1 MYQNPYPD
9 DPAATQAA
17 GPPDMEELPLK
28 PGFNP
33 PSAAGTTVPAG
44 PAPGPAASDE
54 RGGTEEDGEVI
65 EAREEAR
72 TVKFAIGKL
81 NDFLQWFIVVLE
93 ITLLLRFLFKL
104 IGANPDNIFAAF
116 LYALTDIVLYP
127 FSNLVGAPSLH
138 QNQAFEWSTLIA
150 MLIYWLVFF
159 AIRKFLSILISE
171 PEPTS
176 P

>member
-1 MYQNPYPD
+1 MYQNPYPN
-9 DPAATQAA
+9 DPAATQAS

-28 PGFNP
+28 QAPPPVSGAAQPIVPGSGPGIGDEGVNP
-33 PSAAGTTVPAG
+33 
-44 PAPGPAASDE
+44 
-54 RGGTEEDGEVI
+54 EEEGEVI

-138 QNQAFEWSTLIA
+138 QNQSFEWSTLIA
-150 MLIYWLVFF
+150 MLIYWLVFY

-171 PEPTS
+171 PEPST

>member
-1 MYQNPYPD
+1 MHPNPYPN

-17 GPPDMEELPLK
+17 GPPEMEELQPK
-28 PGFNP
+28 TVSNP
-33 PSAAGTTVPAG
+33 PPPFAGEDADRP
-44 PAPGPAASDE
+44 E
-54 RGGTEEDGEVI
+54 EEIEGGV

-81 NDFLQWFIVVLE
+81 NDFLGWFIVVLE
-93 ITLLLRFLFKL
+93 ITLLIRFLFKL
-104 IGANPDNIFAAF
+104 IGANPANVFAAF

-138 QNQAFEWSTLIA
+138 QNQSFEWSTLIA

-159 AIRKFLSILISE
+159 AIRRFLAILISE
-171 PEPTS
+171 PEPAST
-176 P
+176 

>member
-1 MYQNPYPD
+1 MSDFYN
-9 DPAATQAA
+9 DPAATQAD
-17 GPPDMEELPLK
+17 GPPPIEPLQPNPVLNSAPVAANTAI
-28 PGFNP
+28 PG
-33 PSAAGTTVPAG
+33 T
-44 PAPGPAASDE
+44 PGAFGDE
-54 RGGTEEDGEVI
+54 GVNQEDGEVV

-81 NDFLQWFIVVLE
+81 NDFLHWFIVVLE
-93 ITLLLRFLFKL
+93 ITLLVRFLFKL

-127 FSNLVGAPSLH
+127 FNNLVGAPSLH

-171 PEPTS
+171 PEPSST
-176 P
+176 